1 VAEPA
6 VIAAPVAALSLV
18 PSPAVTVAQV
28 VEVVP
33 VASSA
38 PSASSAI
45 VVASGRGKRGKPAPV
60 VDVAPTDGPALRVYR
75 AIVADAALAPI
86 VRAPGAL
93 AARLVALCEG
103 STVDP
108 VAEVIAAG
116 DWQAR
121 NARWRDGSGALV
133 KWVKEEVEKARLSPA
148 ATPARTASGD
158 RVRIDYQGRRVFGA
172 AALPPG
178 SVWDKTKEEHEAEE
192 DEIYRRAFE
201 ATQPKGRL
209 SVPSTAAGGV
219 CPLVQALAAGAGD
232 RWSSAGDDARRAWLE
247 SELARGVRDAG
258 DARAL
263 GEFAAQKQVSLSVD
277 WFVFGKPGAFESHR
291 LAAMLRDYTEHRV
304 QREQA
309 QREQAQR
316 TQREQ
321 AARAFVDGY
330 AAHFNAT
337 RERFADLRQRCAP
350 AIETAL
356 AAARETE
363 DRVRNPAQRFGAGIA
378 RRTLERALAAD
389 ANAAL
394 RDPTA
399 EHNLRSR
406 LLSLAAEHGVDAM
419 GLEPRDALPLHE
431 AAVKACAV
439 IAAARASAA
448 DLPAFALVYRDELA
462 AEDARRERADRAKA
476 SFKAEADR
484 AQAAR
489 SKPALVRPTAAAVA
503 PAKVNAGPLFAPAR
517 KYSLAVNDGG
527 GTHNDGAED
536 DPP

>member
-1 VAEPA
+1 MGDAIRA
-6 VIAAPVAALSLV
+6 GASFSALCLHAALHTIADDDGFVSAGGSAGLSDYMARNGCDASEAFGRIILRSGMLGKVDPRAREGAGRWVADLV
-18 PSPAVTVAQV
+18 RVGGLRLLVGEG
-28 VEVVP
+28 VEREGVQLCLLSTGEP
-33 VASSA
+33 VQWTASKSAGKGSSKRTA
-38 PSASSAI
+38 PSALP
-45 VVASGRGKRGKPAPV
+45 VVAAAAPRMTPGYPPHSPPHTIASARNHSNHVSLEEREEKRGREDARTSARETPALPAASKPAP
-60 VDVAPTDGPALRVYR
+60 APSAPPA
-75 AIVADAALAPI
+75 
-86 VRAPGAL
+86 
-93 AARLVALCEG
+93 
-103 STVDP
+103 
-108 VAEVIAAG
+108 
-116 DWQAR
+116 
-121 NARWRDGSGALV
+121 
-133 KWVKEEVEKARLSPA
+133 
-148 ATPARTASGD
+148 
-158 RVRIDYQGRRVFGA
+158 
-172 AALPPG
+172 
-178 SVWDKTKEEHEAEE
+178 H
-192 DEIYRRAFE
+192 
-201 ATQPKGRL
+201 
-209 SVPSTAAGGV
+209 
-219 CPLVQALAAGAGD
+219 PLVQALAAGAGD

-247 SELARGVRDAG
+247 SELARGVRDTD

-263 GEFAAQKQVSLSVD
+263 GEFAAQKHVSLSVD
-277 WFVFGKPGAFESHR
+277 WFVFGKPGAYESHR
-291 LAAMLRDYTEHRV
+291 LAAMLRDYAEGRA

-363 DRVRNPAQRFGAGIA
+363 DRGRAPAQRVIAGMT
-378 RRTLERALAAD
+378 RRALDRALAAD

-394 RDPTA
+394 RDPAA

-406 LLSLAAEHGVDAM
+406 LLSLAAEHGVDTA
-419 GLEPRDALPLHE
+419 GLEPRDALPLYG
-431 AAVKACAV
+431 AAAEACAV

-462 AEDARRERADRAKA
+462 AEDARRERADRSTA

-489 SKPALVRPTAAAVA
+489 SKPALVRPTAAAAA

-517 KYSLAVNDGG
+517 KFSMAVNGGG
-527 GTHNDGAED
+527 GTRDDGAED